1 MRTGCGGVYLTGI
14 VNPSCR
20 AATGF
25 VRGICEWDER
35 AEGIHIGSGD
45 DTAVAIY
52 HYDHCYAGHLCN
64 GKTDQLQQP

>member
-1 MRTGCGGVYLTGI
+1 MTG
-14 VNPSCR
+14 
-20 AATGF
+20 
-25 VRGICEWDER
+25 RGCFCSEGLISGEFMDRVR

-52 HYDHCYAGHLCN
+52 YYDRFYVGHLCN